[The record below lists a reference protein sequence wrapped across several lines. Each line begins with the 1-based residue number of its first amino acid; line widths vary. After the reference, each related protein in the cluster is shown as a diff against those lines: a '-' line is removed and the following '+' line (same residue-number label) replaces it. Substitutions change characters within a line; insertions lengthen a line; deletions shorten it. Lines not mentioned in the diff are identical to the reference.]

1 MLLAEK
7 WFYRRLLGK
16 HKADGFLNAVM
27 KDALSLWGLLALQVW
42 RAAAL
47 TQAVQQLALSWGFY
61 SAFPA
66 PLSAL
71 SKRCILATSLHEGS
85 ETASMA
91 SCHKEG
97 SCVPPHLKQCCL
109 SWKCQKSW
117 KWICFLNTTPPFYTQ
132 GRTAAVAI
140 GRPNLCLIK
149 FTVISCEG
157 SERFRALCWCDC
169 FSTVLQPE
177 PVTVTL
183 SPCRAL
189 CTYSGA
195 GIPELSCIERK
206 LCLWCGQGWRGWI
219 LQLDPLGLILPQGSR
234 RIWCWQRHG
243 DLVWRVLQNHC
254 CPSKS
259 GREATLLQL
268 YFWCWTDVEM
278 MHGCLGCSWSFSK
291 QGVSFPLP
299 CKQQL
304 VVLLPGVLGPKRL
317 IIHHD
322 SQLLQNYWLW
332 KVAPK

>member
-7 WFYRRLLGK
+7 WFYRQLLGK

-66 PLSAL
+66 PLSPL

-97 SCVPPHLKQCCL
+97 SFVPPHLKRCCL

-140 GRPNLCLIK
+140 VRPNLCLIK

-169 FSTVLQPE
+169 FSTVLQPR

-206 LCLWCGQGWRGWI
+206 LCLWLWARLKGLDLAAGSTRADPSPGFLQNLVLAETWRPGVVCATKSLLSQQVWQGGYTAPTLFLMLDWCWDDAWMPR
-219 LQLDPLGLILPQGSR
+219 LQLKFLQAGGFFSTPL
-234 RIWCWQRHG
+234 
-243 DLVWRVLQNHC
+243 
-254 CPSKS
+254 
-259 GREATLLQL
+259 
-268 YFWCWTDVEM
+268 
-278 MHGCLGCSWSFSK
+278 
-291 QGVSFPLP
+291 
-299 CKQQL
+299 
-304 VVLLPGVLGPKRL
+304 
-317 IIHHD
+317 
-322 SQLLQNYWLW
+322 
-332 KVAPK
+332 